1 MNSYDKNTCLH
12 WDKML
17 FPQTATMTDQS
28 TVEILLHVYTKKKD
42 LDTNLCLNPLMDI
55 LPKSLAKQFAS
66 LSESQLD
73 ELMSKRHSKNT
84 VARCF
89 CYVMKPN

>member
-28 TVEILLHVYTKKKD
+28 TVEILLQVYTKKKK
-42 LDTNLCLNPLMDI
+42 TKTLCLNPLMDI